1 MCYCVLLG
9 NSMKVLR
16 VSLLAGRNF
25 KLIVNGICQEM
36 ILITYLNMPQL
47 NKTILK

>member
-1 MCYCVLLG
+1 MNVLE
-9 NSMKVLR
+9 
-16 VSLLAGRNF
+16 VSLLAGRDF
-25 KLIVNGICQEM
+25 QLIVTSICHEM

>member
-1 MCYCVLLG
+1 MNVLE
-9 NSMKVLR
+9 
-16 VSLLAGRNF
+16 VSLLAGRDF
-25 KLIVNGICQEM
+25 QLIVTGICQEM